1 MFQNEE
7 KQATTP
13 MQKSTTLLCLLFVF
27 SYHYI
32 HELTCVNLQLISS
45 DSLIGQMPE
54 LTLAE
59 NLFEDTVNKQQ
70 RHSEPQG

>member
-7 KQATTP
+7 KQATTL

-45 DSLIGQMPE
+45 
-54 LTLAE
+54 
-59 NLFEDTVNKQQ
+59 
-70 RHSEPQG
+70 